1 MHACCWRCMP
11 VGAPAT
17 SWGPTTPNHKLRT
30 CHPRPLLL
38 QLEGSTAGL
47 SSALSALTHLA
58 LRCRLESAALA
69 PGLLEG
75 LSSLRRLELSSLRIA
90 QFTPRLAQALGRLT
104 HLSCSG
110 ARLG

>member
-1 MHACCWRCMP
+1 M
-11 VGAPAT
+11 
-17 SWGPTTPNHKLRT
+17 
-30 CHPRPLLL
+30 HPRL
-38 QLEGSTAGL
+38 QLEGSTVGL
-47 SSALSALTHLA
+47 SAALSALTHLA

-110 ARLG
+110 EWLWAVLAFSH